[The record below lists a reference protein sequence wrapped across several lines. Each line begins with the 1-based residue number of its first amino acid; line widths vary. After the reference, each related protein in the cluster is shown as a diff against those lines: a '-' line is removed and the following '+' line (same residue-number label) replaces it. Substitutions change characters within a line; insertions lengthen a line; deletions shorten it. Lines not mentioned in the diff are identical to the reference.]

1 MKTLLPIILNI
12 KIMKKHYII
21 IALILFI
28 AICKETK
35 SQVSSQTFT
44 TSGTFIVPA
53 GVTSITIEV
62 VGAGGDGGINGTGGG
77 GGGGYAMGTYTVT
90 PLSTFSVTIGINGG
104 GASGTTV
111 GGFFIQASGG
121 ENGVSVA
128 NPGVGGGGSGGVGIA
143 GAVNFTGGTGGG
155 GYYTYF
161 GGGGAGAAGALGNG
175 SNGGNT
181 IAWSGICMTPGGAAG
196 ISGGTPGG
204 DGGKG
209 AGFTDAA
216 CNVTDPSA
224 PGVNYGGGGGG
235 GNGNGGGPGMGA
247 DGYCKITW
255 TTTGI
260 DEMKANPILVSQNPF
275 IDKISVL
282 NATGYEIYE
291 LIDARG
297 RIVWTGKNIN
307 ENDFSDLVSDLYILK
322 VQTQSTVQIIKLVK
336 QK

>member
-1 MKTLLPIILNI
+1 
-12 KIMKKHYII
+12 MKKLYII
-21 IALILFI
+21 FSLILFTSI
-28 AICKETK
+28 SYKAN

-62 VGAGGDGGINGTGGG
+62 VGAGGDGGNNGTGGG
-77 GGGGYAMGTYTVT
+77 GGGGYASGIYTVT
-90 PLSTFSVTIGINGG
+90 PLSTLPVTIGINGG

-111 GGFFIQASGG
+111 VGSFIQATGG

-128 NPGVGGGGSGGVGIA
+128 NPGVGGGGSGGLGIS
-143 GAVNFTGGTGGG
+143 GTVNYTGGTGGG

-161 GGGGAGAAGALGNG
+161 GGGGAGAAGSIGNG

-181 IAWSGICMTPGGAAG
+181 IAWTGVCMTPGGAAG
-196 ISGGTPGG
+196 TSGGAPGG
-204 DGGKG
+204 AGGKG

-224 PGVNYGGGGGG
+224 PGLNYGGGGGG

-255 TTTGI
+255 GTTGI
-260 DEMKANPILVSQNPF
+260 DAVNINAVIISQNPF
-275 IDKISVL
+275 IDKINL
-282 NATGYEIYE
+282 QNITGNEIYE
-291 LIDARG
+291 LIDASG
-297 RIVWTGKNIN
+297 QIVWSGKNIN
-307 ENDFSDLVSDLYILK
+307 EKDFSDLSSNLYILK
-322 VQTQSTVQIIKLVK
+322 IQTKNSVQVLKLIK
-336 QK
+336 QN